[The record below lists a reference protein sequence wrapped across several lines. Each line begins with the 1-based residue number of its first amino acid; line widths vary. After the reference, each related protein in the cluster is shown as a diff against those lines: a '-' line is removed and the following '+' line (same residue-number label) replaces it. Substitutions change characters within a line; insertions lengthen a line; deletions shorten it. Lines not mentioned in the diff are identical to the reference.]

1 MERISQIVIR
11 NCYDC
16 PYITISGC
24 GKTNKPWT
32 GELISIIAN
41 DTPDWCPL
49 PERNDDAEQP

>member
-49 PERNDDAEQP
+49 PERNDNAE